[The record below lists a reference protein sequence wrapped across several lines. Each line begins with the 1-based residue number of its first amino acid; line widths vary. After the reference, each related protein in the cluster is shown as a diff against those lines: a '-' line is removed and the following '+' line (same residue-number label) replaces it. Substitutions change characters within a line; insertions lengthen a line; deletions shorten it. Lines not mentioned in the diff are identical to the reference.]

1 MTNEKRERAL
11 AALDTLCDLAWA
23 HIIPD
28 PADRK
33 NHENATTGMREAI
46 LAALQP
52 SAVER
57 VIDKGHDPRQ
67 DTDQPRGSLFEED
80 ESMGLSFPCCACKH
94 RSRAEVLC
102 RPFAHC
108 AR

>member
-11 AALDTLCDLAWA
+11 AALERFQRAAAAPEKYRTLPGD
-23 HIIPD
+23 
-28 PADRK
+28 
-33 NHENATTGMREAI
+33 ATAIRE
-46 LAALQP
+46 ALQP

-57 VIDKGHDPRQ
+57 VLDKSHDPRQ

-94 RSRAEVLC
+94 RSRPEVLC
-102 RPFAHC
+102 RPCAHC